1 MGTSQPSVSLGTS
14 QQMGTSQPSVSLGD
28 KWVPVNPVCL
38 WVTKSTQ
45 GDKPVNPVC
54 LWVSTQCDSLGDKWV
69 PVNPVCL
76 WVTNGYQS
84 TQCVFG

>member
-1 MGTSQPSVSLGTS
+1 
-14 QQMGTSQPSVSLGD
+14 MGTSQPSVSLGD

-38 WVTKSTQ
+38 WVTN
-45 GDKPVNPVC
+45 GYRVPVNPVY
-54 LWVSTQCDSLGDKWV
+54 LWVTTIGVTNVV

-84 TQCVFG
+84 TQCVTNGYFG

>member
-1 MGTSQPSVSLGTS
+1 MYNPVCLWVTNGYQSTPVNPVSLGDKCVPVNPVCLWVTN
-14 QQMGTSQPSVSLGD
+14 GTSQPSVSLGD
-28 KWVPVNPVCL
+28 
-38 WVTKSTQ
+38 Q
-45 GDKPVNPVC
+45 
-54 LWVSTQCDSLGDKWV
+54 WV

>member
-1 MGTSQPSVSLGTS
+1 MGTSQPRVLSLGDKWVPVTS
-14 QQMGTSQPSVSLGD
+14 QIGTSQPSVSLGD

-38 WVTKSTQ
+38 WVTNGYQSTQ
-45 GDKPVNPVC
+45 SDKLVPM
-54 LWVSTQCDSLGDKWV
+54 TLGDKWV